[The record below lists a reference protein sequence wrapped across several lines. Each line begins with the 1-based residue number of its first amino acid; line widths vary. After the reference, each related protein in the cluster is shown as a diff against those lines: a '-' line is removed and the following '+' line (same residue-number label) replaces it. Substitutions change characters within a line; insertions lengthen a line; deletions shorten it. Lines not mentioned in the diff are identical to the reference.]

1 MLIKSFNKDD
11 ITINIDNETKLIDI
25 YDIIKK
31 KYDDIINKNSI
42 KLICNNKIINN
53 NNLYENRENI
63 VYLYIDKNKNK
74 NKLNIDNIFDE
85 ILKIID
91 NEELEITIDNSNNL
105 NILIEMGY
113 NEELSMNALEQNN
126 NNLYDTIEYLLN

>member
-74 NKLNIDNIFDE
+74 NKLDIDDIFDE

>member
-1 MLIKSFNKDD
+1 MLIKSFNKED
-11 ITINIDNETKLIDI
+11 ITINIENETKLIDI

-42 KLICNNKIINN
+42 NLICNNKIINN
-53 NNLYENRENI
+53 DNLYENKENT

-74 NKLNIDNIFDE
+74 NKLNANDIFGE

-91 NEELEITIDNSNNL
+91 NGEIEITINNSNNL

-113 NEELSMNALEQNN
+113 SEELSLNALEENN
-126 NNLYDTIEYLLN
+126 NNLYESIEYLLN

>member
-1 MLIKSFNKDD
+1 MLIKSLNKED
-11 ITINIDNETKLIDI
+11 ITINIENETKLIDI

-31 KYDDIINKNSI
+31 NYNIINKNSI
-42 KLICNNKIINN
+42 NLICNNKIINN
-53 NNLYENRENI
+53 NNLYNNRENT

-74 NKLNIDNIFDE
+74 NKLNINDIFDE
-85 ILKIID
+85 ILKIMD
-91 NEELEITIDNSNNL
+91 NENIEITIDNSNNL

-126 NNLYDTIEYLLN
+126 NNLYETIEYLLN